1 MEFEELRRR
10 LRAEMGEAG
19 AGEDTAAEGPS
30 GALVAMASR
39 PSAAR
44 PEAPAAPKRSSV
56 RQSAKRGSGSA
67 LAVATLVVL
76 ALAGM
81 AFVFAAGS
89 YYVMPQAFPFV
100 PVEAQMAM
108 LERRTLAALGLL
120 GLVSLVLVL
129 YALVVFGAMRS
140 ILRDSGAAEASLRS
154 AERGLSARMDALLGT
169 LTTRAIGLSGGADDL
184 RQIAREIE
192 SSLRDTNARD
202 EDRWRQVAGTLGLLA
217 GTLERK
223 EASSPVDMLEPLFGR
238 LDGLD
243 DRIIAMTERLEAT
256 VMLPRPAGELVVQ
269 PAQSTAAVPMDMQP
283 VYDRLESLRDH
294 VEALA
299 IRTPAEGGY
308 RDHAEDRSIAVL
320 GPRVTALAA
329 TIDGLAERLGPTLDR
344 IQAAMEILASRPGVD
359 MTRVHDDLAI
369 LKRDMGSLRLETAN
383 AMAGMNGPLEPAI
396 DEIRRGMDRVLDRM
410 ARSDD
415 TGIATRSAINEALA
429 TLQVRLTTFD
439 EAFGP
444 AAALSRLDEIGARV
458 SNENRMTRLAT
469 DAIAPQLRS
478 HEASIDIVRNQGER
492 LMAAI
497 EALSGVVAGF
507 PRPLPGGD
515 VQAGEGGQERSP
527 QDQAS
532 LSQIETMLAGLGASV
547 DARLA
552 ALEATVQTA
561 VSSAGAT
568 GSVTA
573 LRRDRPTV
581 I

>member
-19 AGEDTAAEGPS
+19 AVDETARPAS
-30 GALVAMASR
+30 SSALVAMATR
-39 PSAAR
+39 PSASRAEGAAAAKR
-44 PEAPAAPKRSSV
+44 PSV
-56 RQSAKRGSGSA
+56 RRQATRGSGPF
-67 LAVATLVVL
+67 LAGATLAVL
-76 ALAGM
+76 ALAGI

-100 PVEAQMAM
+100 PAEAQIAM

-120 GLVSLVLVL
+120 GLVSLALVL

-154 AERGLSARMDALLGT
+154 VERGLSARIDALLGT
-169 LTTRAIGLSGGADDL
+169 LSTRAISLSGGADDI
-184 RQIAREIE
+184 RQISREIE
-192 SSLRDTNARD
+192 KSLREANGRD
-202 EDRWRQVAGTLGLLA
+202 DDRWRQVAGTLGLLA

-223 EASSPVDMLEPLFGR
+223 ETAPQGDALEPLFGR

-243 DRIIAMTERLEAT
+243 DRIGAMTERLEAA
-256 VMLPRPAGELVVQ
+256 VMLPRPSSDLVVQ
-269 PAQSTAAVPMDMQP
+269 SPQLPSPVPVDMQP
-283 VYDRLESLRDH
+283 VFDRLESLRDH

-299 IRTPAEGGY
+299 IRAPAEVGF
-308 RDHAEDRSIAVL
+308 RDHSEDRSISVL

-359 MTRVHDDLAI
+359 MSRVHDDLAV
-369 LKRDMGSLRLETAN
+369 LKRDMGSLRLETATSL
-383 AMAGMNGPLEPAI
+383 ASMNGPLEPAI

-410 ARSDD
+410 ARSED

-444 AAALSRLDEIGARV
+444 AAALARLDEIGSRV

-497 EALSGVVAGF
+497 EALSGEVAGF
-507 PRPLPGGD
+507 SRPVSGGAVPG
-515 VQAGEGGQERSP
+515 ERAESSP
-527 QDQAS
+527 QDRAS
-532 LSQIETMLAGLGASV
+532 LAQIETMLAGLGATV

-561 VSSAGAT
+561 VSAGGST

>member
-19 AGEDTAAEGPS
+19 SVEETATS
-30 GALVAMASR
+30 TSSSALVAMSSR
-39 PSAAR
+39 PAGSR
-44 PEAPAAPKRSSV
+44 PEAAPAGPKRTSV
-56 RQSAKRGSGSA
+56 RRPATRGSGSF
-67 LAVATLVVL
+67 LAVATLAVL
-76 ALAGM
+76 ALAGI

-100 PVEAQMAM
+100 PAEAQMAM

-140 ILRDSGAAEASLRS
+140 ILRDSGAAEASLR
-154 AERGLSARMDALLGT
+154 AVERGLSARIDALLGT
-169 LTTRAIGLSGGADDL
+169 LSTRAISLSGGADDL
-184 RQIAREIE
+184 RQISREIE
-192 SSLRDTNARD
+192 KSLREANGRD
-202 EDRWRQVAGTLGLLA
+202 DDRWRQVAGTLGLLA

-223 EASSPVDMLEPLFGR
+223 ETPAQGDALEPLFGR

-243 DRIIAMTERLEAT
+243 DRIAAMTDRLEAA
-256 VMLPRPAGELVVQ
+256 VMLPRPSGDLVVHSSQ
-269 PAQSTAAVPMDMQP
+269 LPVPVPVDMQP
-283 VYDRLESLRDH
+283 VFDRLESLRDH

-299 IRTPAEGGY
+299 IRTPSDVGF
-308 RDHAEDRSIAVL
+308 RDHSEDRSISVL

-359 MTRVHDDLAI
+359 MSRVHDDLAV
-369 LKRDMGSLRLETAN
+369 LKRDMGSLRLETATSL
-383 AMAGMNGPLEPAI
+383 ASMNGPLEPAI
-396 DEIRRGMDRVLDRM
+396 DEIRRGMDRVLDRL
-410 ARSDD
+410 ARSED

-444 AAALSRLDEIGARV
+444 AAALARLDEIGSRV

-497 EALSGVVAGF
+497 EALSGEVAGF
-507 PRPLPGGD
+507 SRPVSGGNA
-515 VQAGEGGQERSP
+515 QGEGAESSP
-527 QDQAS
+527 QDRAS
-532 LSQIETMLAGLGASV
+532 LAQIETMLAGLGASV

-561 VSSAGAT
+561 VSAGGST